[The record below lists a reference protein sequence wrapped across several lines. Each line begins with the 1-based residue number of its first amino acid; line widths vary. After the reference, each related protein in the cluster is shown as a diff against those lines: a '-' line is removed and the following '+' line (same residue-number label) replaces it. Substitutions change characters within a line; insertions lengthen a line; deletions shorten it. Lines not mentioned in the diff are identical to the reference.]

1 MRLDEI
7 TKTEFVDNLTDPA
20 MAELKKMNRTV
31 KKEINIAGIMYGLK
45 AYEHPDLGTRRKAI
59 VSWDF
64 RYVPQEA
71 IKYMNGM
78 EQKIAAHY
86 KHELDHWVLKGWSS
100 QSNVTEFELI
110 EK

>member
-20 MAELKKMNRTV
+20 IAELKKLNRTI
-31 KKEINIAGIMYGLK
+31 KKEINVAGIMYSVK
-45 AYEHPDLGTRRKAI
+45 TYNIPDSGNLRKAE
-59 VSWDF
+59 VMWDF

-71 IKYMNGM
+71 IKYMNGI
-78 EQKIAAHY
+78 EQKIYAHY
-86 KHELDHWVLKGWSS
+86 AHELQNWKLTGSS
-100 QSNVTEFELI
+100 SMSNTTTFNLV